1 MPHSLI
7 PPQVWHDTY
16 PVFYGWEACEPGH
29 TFGPAV
35 RDNYLVHYVFKGRG
49 KYYRDAQCYGVE
61 KGDIFVIRPGEVTT
75 YAADDTDPWEYCWLC
90 FHCREELSCLSQ
102 PVIRKPPVQHIFT
115 WIRDHW
121 ADENASGKIFSLTY
135 EFLWLLSENAG
146 RKGSGSYAA
155 YTKAYLENFYM
166 RHVSIELIAKHL
178 HIDRRHLTAVFRD
191 AYGMPPQ
198 EFLTR
203 LRMSKAKEFLEQGHS
218 VTAAAAMCGCYD
230 LANFSKHYKKTY
242 GVSPNQHRNQKIPL
256 EKPVHW

>member
-115 WIRDHW
+115 
-121 ADENASGKIFSLTY
+121 
-135 EFLWLLSENAG
+135 
-146 RKGSGSYAA
+146 
-155 YTKAYLENFYM
+155 
-166 RHVSIELIAKHL
+166 
-178 HIDRRHLTAVFRD
+178 
-191 AYGMPPQ
+191 
-198 EFLTR
+198 
-203 LRMSKAKEFLEQGHS
+203 
-218 VTAAAAMCGCYD
+218 
-230 LANFSKHYKKTY
+230 
-242 GVSPNQHRNQKIPL
+242 
-256 EKPVHW
+256 